1 MIPALRDVSLII
13 LIIPTMLCLLI
24 PAAILFGSVWL
35 MGKTNKGL
43 RPKLQSAHRSMREVE
58 QKVDR
63 VGQRIANP
71 FISFELKWVQFQT
84 FLRGAFA
91 GRNRTKS

>member
-13 LIIPTMLCLLI
+13 LIVPMLLCLLV
-24 PAAILFGSVWL
+24 PLAILFGSVWL
-35 MGKTNKGL
+35 MGKRNKAL

-58 QKVDR
+58 RKIDR
-63 VGQRIANP
+63 VGQRVANP
-71 FISFELKWVQFQT
+71 FIALELKWVQFQT